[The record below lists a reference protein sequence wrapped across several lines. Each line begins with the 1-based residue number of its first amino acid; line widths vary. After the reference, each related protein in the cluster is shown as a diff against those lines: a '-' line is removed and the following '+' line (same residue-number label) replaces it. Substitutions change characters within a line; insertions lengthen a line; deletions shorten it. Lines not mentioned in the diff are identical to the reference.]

1 MNTHLFDTGTVAFE
15 RDVLQASQ
23 KVPVLVDFWA
33 PWCAPCRVLKPILE
47 KLAGEYQGRFLLA
60 KVNSDEHPQL
70 SARFGVRGIPN
81 VKAFVD
87 GKLADEFTGALPESG
102 VRAFI
107 DRLIPTPGEKLRRT
121 ARALVTQGDFDA
133 AERQL
138 RSALELEPDY
148 HALRLDLVELL
159 LAKNSQAEADA
170 LFAPIP
176 ERERDERADRLYS
189 MLALWKKSQQ
199 LPAIEELE
207 ARLAANPDD
216 LESRLALGERL
227 FADALRA
234 SLAVLQV
241 VPIAAPCAPAR
252 ADGRGVQSRR
262 RSGRTGERVS
272 QLLARAL
279 LTGFL
284 ARRRPSRATRQPKSH
299 TSASCR

>member
-1 MNTHLFDTGTVAFE
+1 MTTYSFDTATDSFE
-15 RDVLQASQ
+15 KDVLQASQ

-70 SARFGVRGIPN
+70 SAQFGVRGIPN

-121 ARALVTQGDFDA
+121 ARALVNQGDFDE

-138 RSALELEPDY
+138 RSALELEPTN
-148 HALRLDLVELL
+148 HAVRLDLVELL

-170 LFAPIP
+170 MFAPIP

-189 MLALWKKSQQ
+189 VLALWKKSQQ
-199 LPAIEELE
+199 LPAVEELQ
-207 ARLAANPDD
+207 AKLAANPADVHA
-216 LESRLALGERL
+216 LMALGERL
-227 FADALRA
+227 VADNRFEPALAALLEVVRKDRGALRTSA
-234 SLAVLQV
+234 RKLMVEVFNLAGDQDEL
-241 VPIAAPCAPAR
+241 
-252 ADGRGVQSRR
+252 
-262 RSGRTGERVS
+262 VS
-272 QLLARAL
+272 KYRKLLAGAL
-279 LTGFL
+279 Y
-284 ARRRPSRATRQPKSH
+284 
-299 TSASCR
+299 